1 MLISVRGLK
10 KSYVSGNISVNA
22 LDNINI
28 DIEYGEFVSVMGPS
42 GSGKSTFMN
51 ILGCLDRPSGG
62 DYFLAGQHILSKND
76 DELAEIRNKN
86 IGFIFQS
93 FNLLPRLTAL
103 ENVALPLIYRG
114 INQAKRTSM
123 AKEALAAVGLFDRMH
138 HLPAELSGGQQQRT
152 AIARVLAG
160 NPPLIL
166 GDEPTGNLDSRSG
179 AEVLDIFRDLN
190 SSGSTIVLVTHD
202 ENIALQTKRM
212 IRFIDG
218 RLQSDTLI
226 KPASL
231 STLSANK
238 QTTAEVL

>member
-1 MLISVRGLK
+1 
-10 KSYVSGNISVNA
+10 
-22 LDNINI
+22 
-28 DIEYGEFVSVMGPS
+28 
-42 GSGKSTFMN
+42 
-51 ILGCLDRPSGG
+51 
-62 DYFLAGQHILSKND
+62 
-76 DELAEIRNKN
+76 
-86 IGFIFQS
+86 
-93 FNLLPRLTAL
+93 
-103 ENVALPLIYRG
+103 
-114 INQAKRTSM
+114 M

-179 AEVLDIFRDLN
+179 TEVLDIFQDLN
-190 SSGSTIVLVTHD
+190 SAGSTIVLVTHD
-202 ENIALQTKRM
+202 ENIALQNKRM

-231 STLSANK
+231 SILSANK